1 VGSII
6 EFIDA
11 RLREDE
17 HAARAVDGERRAWRF
32 ERGDRSVRAGAHDV
46 IVAGNG
52 PANSHI
58 ARHDPEQVLREV
70 LAKRLIVTL
79 AQLPDGGGRE
89 DRLLRCVALCWADHA
104 DYRPEWIL

>member
-1 VGSII
+1 MGSII

-17 HAARAVDGERRAWRF
+17 YAARAVDGERRAW
-32 ERGDRSVRAGAHDV
+32 
-46 IVAGNG
+46 
-52 PANSHI
+52 
-58 ARHDPEQVLREV
+58 REV

-79 AQLPDGGGRE
+79 AQLPDGGGSE